1 MLIYALIFL
10 STLVVN
16 AIYAWAQTRM
26 NTDTMGSSHDDKPK
40 AQRLPAGKPPPRTFR
55 ERIFHALPEY
65 SGPCSVGTM
74 EIEIPVR
81 APRSFSNIKRDH
93 THALRIDTVL
103 FSLYYPCELTTYSK
117 SGSKPSRATWLPRPR
132 VLTCKGYAK
141 FLSLPHLPV
150 TAYLA
155 LTSMFTKLPAFRNAT
170 PANHIPGEPRPNSDN
185 SGSDTTLPANYDSS
199 KPRFP
204 VIMFSHGLGG
214 SRTCYSAICGEL
226 ASHGFIVCAVEHRDG
241 SGARSTVNIPPSQDL
256 ADGKRTDNTT
266 PKDYYVVDYIFPL
279 DNAQD
284 TSPNNDRGVDV
295 ELRTAQIEMRMAELE
310 EAHYALTLINTGQGE
325 LIYKSNLRKKGN
337 PGSSSKGL
345 DDVNWKD
352 WEGRMY
358 TDSATMMGH
367 SFGGA
372 TSVQASRE
380 DKRFPWIGQAILLDA
395 WGPAI
400 PVVGKG
406 TQLSLRKPL
415 ICINSET
422 FMHWPDNFD
431 RIDGI
436 CQEAMQGGAKVWN
449 LTMRG
454 STHLSQTDFA
464 VLYPNWMS
472 LFIKTLINP
481 RRAIYLTT
489 NSCLEFLKQVLPQE
503 QIADKSRLWQDENI
517 LLTESIKADEIPSE
531 HKPDMKWTAARLRID
546 NEFRVRL
553 RALYTRPS
561 PNSKVATDVL
571 GKPLTGVVT
580 YELGNEVW
588 MHRSPGKEG
597 LGNRIAPR
605 RPTFKGRKSTN
616 YLQSPMA

>member
-1 MLIYALIFL
+1 MA
-10 STLVVN
+10 
-16 AIYAWAQTRM
+16 
-26 NTDTMGSSHDDKPK
+26 DSHHEDKPK
-40 AQRLPAGKPPPRTFR
+40 PQRLPPGKAPPRTFR
-55 ERIFHALPEY
+55 ERIFHTLPEY
-65 SGPCSVGTM
+65 SGPYSVGTM

-81 APRSFSNIKRDH
+81 APRPFSNIKRDH

-117 SGSKPSRATWLPRPR
+117 SAGKPSRATWLPRPR

-170 PANHIPGEPRPNSDN
+170 LANHIPGQPSSKSAESE
-185 SGSDTTLPANYDSS
+185 SGTTLLADQPVNR
-199 KPRFP
+199 PRFP

-241 SGARSTVNIPPSQDL
+241 SGARSTVNIPPSREL
-256 ADGKRTDNTT
+256 ADGKRMDNTKS
-266 PKDYYVVDYIFPL
+266 KDYYVVDYIFPL

-310 EAHYALTLINTGQGE
+310 EAHYALNLINTGQGD
-325 LIYKSNLRKKGN
+325 LIYRSNLRKKGN

-345 DDVNWKD
+345 DDVDWKD

-358 TDSATMMGH
+358 TDNATIMGH

-380 DKRFPWIGQAILLDA
+380 HERFPWIGQAILLDA

-400 PVVGKG
+400 PVVREG
-406 TQLSLRKPL
+406 TQSSLRKPL

-436 CQEAMQGGAKVWN
+436 CQEAIQGGAKVWN

-464 VLYPNWMS
+464 VLYPNMMS
-472 LFIKTLINP
+472 WFIKTLINP

-489 NSCLEFLKQVLPQE
+489 NSSLEYLKQVLPKE
-503 QIADKSRLWQDENI
+503 QIADTAGLWQNEGI
-517 LLTESIKADEIPSE
+517 LLTEAIKADEIPLE
-531 HKPDMKWTAARLRID
+531 HKPDRKWTAARLRID
-546 NEFRVRL
+546 DEFKVRL
-553 RALYTRPS
+553 RALYARPS
-561 PNSKVATDVL
+561 PNSKIAMDVR
-571 GKPLTGVVT
+571 GKPLMGIVT

-588 MHRSPGKEG
+588 MHRSPNKEG
-597 LGNRIAPR
+597 LGNRISPR
-605 RPTFKGRKSTN
+605 PAFLGRKSTN
-616 YLQSPMA
+616 YFQSPMA

>member
-1 MLIYALIFL
+1 METN
-10 STLVVN
+10 S
-16 AIYAWAQTRM
+16 
-26 NTDTMGSSHDDKPK
+26 DSKPK
-40 AQRLPAGKPPPRTFR
+40 AQRLPPGQAPPRTFR

-65 SGPCSVGTM
+65 SGPYSVGTM

-81 APRSFSNIKRDH
+81 APRAFSNIKRDH
-93 THALRIDTVL
+93 NHALRIDTVL
-103 FSLYYPCELTTYSK
+103 FSMYYPCELTTYSR
-117 SGSKPSRATWLPRPR
+117 SGKRPSRATWLPRPR

-155 LTSMFTKLPAFRNAT
+155 ATSMFTKLPAFRNAAL
-170 PANHIPGEPRPNSDN
+170 ANHIPGETASEDEHSD
-185 SGSDTTLPANYDSS
+185 SATTLTAEQIVN

-204 VIMFSHGLGG
+204 VIMFTHGLGG
-214 SRTCYSAICGEL
+214 SRTCYSSICGEL

-241 SGARSTVNIPPSQDL
+241 SGARSTVNIPPSNEL
-256 ADGKRTDNTT
+256 ADGHKRDNTK

-295 ELRTAQIEMRMAELE
+295 ELRTAQIEMRMAEIE
-310 EAHYALTLINTGQGE
+310 EAHYALELINSGQGE
-325 LIYKSNLRKKGN
+325 LIYRSNLRKKGN

-345 DDVNWKD
+345 DDVNWDD
-352 WEGRMY
+352 WKGRMY
-358 TDSATMMGH
+358 TDNATIMGH

-372 TSVQASRE
+372 TSVQALRE
-380 DKRFPWIGQAILLDA
+380 HKRFPWIGQAILLDT

-400 PVVGKG
+400 PVVDDPA
-406 TQLSLRKPL
+406 QLSLRKPL

-422 FMHWPDNFD
+422 FMHWPDNFE
-431 RIDGI
+431 RIDDI
-436 CQEAMQGGAKVWN
+436 CREAVQGGAKVWN

-472 LFIKTLINP
+472 WFIKTLINP

-489 NSCLEFLKQVLPQE
+489 NSSLEYLRQVLPRE
-503 QIADKSRLWQDENI
+503 QIADKAHLWQDEGI
-517 LLTESIKADEIPSE
+517 LLTEAIKPDDIPAE
-531 HKPDMKWTAARLRID
+531 HKPDRKWTAARLKID
-546 NEFRVRL
+546 DEFRVRL
-553 RALYTRPS
+553 RALYQRPQPS
-561 PNSKVATDVL
+561 SRLAMDAR

-588 MHRSPGKEG
+588 MHRSPGKDG
-597 LGNRIAPR
+597 VGNRITPR
-605 RPTFKGRKSTN
+605 RPTFNMRKSTH
-616 YLQSPMA
+616 YLQAPMA